1 MLLGLLEG
9 NKLNSGFVARSNG
22 ICRKGGWGGGGGA
35 EHGSWLGFPKDLRD
49 VALSPV
55 LPGGPYAPQEPS
67 SKERGSAFR
76 REKLAAEVGLV

>member
-1 MLLGLLEG
+1 MALWLGVMGSAGKAAGE
-9 NKLNSGFVARSNG
+9 
-22 ICRKGGWGGGGGA
+22 GGGGA

-55 LPGGPYAPQEPS
+55 LPRGPYALQEPS